1 MHIALFGGSFDPPHI
16 GHQLV
21 ANALIEHALVDEVWF
36 VPVFKHPW
44 AKSMNKVKLAP
55 YATRLKMLKQIIGP
69 SQKIAEFKKT
79 SFTYDTFAYFEN
91 KHPDWAFTWVMGSE
105 YIPKFNNFLK
115 DHPQL
120 ITKPF
125 YVYPREG
132 HSFEGAYSNMTTLKK
147 FPTVKASS
155 TQVRELISSEKSVSK
170 LVNPQVEKII
180 KDENLYKNTPQ

>member
-21 ANALIEHALVDEVWF
+21 ADALIEHELVDEVWF

-44 AKSMNKVKLAP
+44 ATTMNKFELAP
-55 YATRLKMLKQIIGP
+55 YKTRLKMIKKILGP
-69 SQKIAEFKKT
+69 SQKIAEYKDV
-79 SFTYDTFAYFEN
+79 SFTFDTIDYFEK

-105 YIPKFNNFLK
+105 YIPKFKNFLK

-125 YVYPREG
+125 YIYPRKG
-132 HSFEGAYSNMTTLKK
+132 HSFEGAYSNMTTLKQL
-147 FPTVKASS
+147 PTVKASS
-155 TQVRELISSEKSVSK
+155 TEIRERTKSKKSIKK
-170 LVNPQVEKII
+170 LVDPQVAHII
-180 KDENLYKNTPQ
+180 SGESLYL